1 MTDLI
6 VKAYKKIMTAGIRG
20 EVLPCGLAGGT
31 AGLALLAIS
40 PSIDDISAEEQK
52 DNFLTLTQISSK
64 KIRQNF
70 NFQAGLFSG
79 LSGYMTVLAAGT
91 SVGYISAKHLKACEP
106 LMKTVLARKIE
117 NISAIGWNQLFY
129 AYDVVEGL
137 AGDLLAL
144 RYIAEEYELSRPL
157 KSTISLAVDTLVEG
171 ISMNHR
177 EGPNA
182 LLLPS
187 FYPSDAPWYNQ
198 QAPHGG
204 YVLGYAHGV
213 PGILSGIIAG
223 RQASGENVQSER
235 QTLSDCIN
243 WYLELQE
250 EDGNWPNMLPVGGK
264 SAESVSKRTRL
275 AWCYGSP
282 GVLPLLHY
290 ASRTLGCEKAMP
302 TIRKALNGVASTK
315 VGAEGDISPTFC
327 HGWTGIAE
335 SLSYLSS
342 TLEGVYLDHE
352 KSMYESAIQNRLLSE
367 KNSEFG
373 ILDWE
378 SPYTRVS
385 KAGLLEGASGV
396 MLYQFSKRNNETNS
410 AFFRI
415 LNSFCI

>member
-1 MTDLI
+1 
-6 VKAYKKIMTAGIRG
+6 MTAGVRG
-20 EVLPCGLAGGT
+20 EILPCGLAGGT

-40 PSIDDISAEEQK
+40 PSFDDISAEEQK
-52 DNFLTLTQISSK
+52 DNFLALIQISSK
-64 KIRQNF
+64 KTRQNF
-70 NFQAGLFSG
+70 NYRAGLFSG
-79 LSGYMTVLAAGT
+79 LSGYMTVLAAGA
-91 SVGYISAKHLKACEP
+91 SSGYISAKHLKTCEP
-106 LMKTVLARKIE
+106 LMETVLARKIE

-144 RYIAEEYELSRPL
+144 RYIAEDYELSQALRA
-157 KSTISLAVDTLVEG
+157 TISLAVDSLLEG
-171 ISMNHR
+171 ISMNNR
-177 EGPNA
+177 QGPNA

-187 FYPSDAPWYNQ
+187 FYPSDAPWYSQ
-198 QAPHGG
+198 QAPQGG
-204 YVLGYAHGV
+204 YVLGYAHGL

-223 RQASGENVQSER
+223 RQVSGESIQTER
-235 QTLSDCIN
+235 QMLSDCIS

-250 EDGNWPNMLPVGGK
+250 EDGNWPNMLPIGGK
-264 SAESVSKRTRL
+264 LAENTSKRTRL

-290 ASRTLGCEKAMP
+290 ASRDLGCERAAP
-302 TIRKALNGVASTK
+302 TIRKALNGVASTE

-342 TLEGVYLDHE
+342 TLEGFYLDHE

-367 KNSEFG
+367 KDSEFG

-396 MLYQFSKRNNETNS
+396 MLYQFAKRNDETNS
-410 AFFRI
+410 AFFKV